1 MSVKDD
7 GLQDGPGNRAGWRN
21 PVSFLI
27 TYLREVVVET
37 RRVRWPT
44 RSETFRYT
52 FIVVSICIVMFVL
65 TYGFDALVT
74 QGFKLLG
81 IGQ

>member
-1 MSVKDD
+1 MKDD
-7 GLQDGPGNRAGWRN
+7 GLQGGAGKRTGWGN
-21 PVSFLI
+21 PLLFLV
-27 TYLREVVVET
+27 TYLREVVAET

-52 FIVVSICIVMFVL
+52 FIVVAICVVMFVL

-81 IGQ
+81 IGQQ